1 MSWNSGWQANWFSQ
15 WFGDTGSEPPTP
27 PVPAPTGPRM
37 YGGGRAYEKHW
48 ITAEDHMEAARRH
61 RQQKQI
67 EAMLFAFLNSAAR

>member
-1 MSWNSGWQANWFSQ
+1 
-15 WFGDTGSEPPTP
+15 
-27 PVPAPTGPRM
+27 M

-48 ITAEDHMEAARRH
+48 TTAEDHMEAARRH